1 MSDIKF
7 LLEELLVYALDR
19 ELLLPEDSFYARNA
33 LLDLLKLEEPYAE
46 TDALGQPCEAAFAA
60 ARALC
65 PAECLSPAPIL
76 NGILDYAAEAGLIP
90 ENLTVYRDLFDA
102 RVMGLLMPRPSDFL
116 AAYRRERAISPARG
130 TGYFYR
136 LSRAS
141 HYIMTERV
149 GKNLYWKSAT
159 PYGDMEITVNLSKP
173 EKDPREVAKLLT
185 VKSASYPKC
194 ALCAENVGFSG
205 SLTQAA
211 RQNLRQIPLSI
222 QGEDWFL
229 QYSPYVYYNEHCIL
243 LKGEHVPMLVS
254 GKTFRRL
261 FDFVDQF
268 PHYFMGSNAGLPIV
282 GGSILFHEHYQ
293 GGRHVFPMEK
303 ARRLAEYR
311 HPDFPGVR
319 IGRLHW
325 PLTAYRLSGPDREEL
340 CRLAD
345 RLLSVWQRFDF
356 PEAGIRSCDTDA
368 AGVLIPHNTVTPIA
382 RKNAAGEYELDIVLR
397 CNVTTDERPDGLFHA
412 APEYHHIKKENIGLI
427 EVMGLAVLPGRLSRE
442 TELIRTLLCGER
454 RPDELSGEE
463 AASLEKHRAW
473 IDRLTAAHGC
483 TMDPAAADALLKAEV
498 GTIFSKVLACCG
510 VFKEDESG
518 ARAARAYEEQC
529 GMEAL

>member
-1 MSDIKF
+1 MNTDIRF
-7 LLEELLVYALDR
+7 LIEELLSYGLDR
-19 ELLLPEDSFYARNA
+19 SLIRETDCCYVRNQ
-33 LLDLLKLEEPYAE
+33 LLDLLGVAEPWSE
-46 TDALGQPCEAAFAA
+46 ILPLGLPCPA
-60 ARALC
+60 ARSRALEDC
-65 PAECLSPAPIL
+65 PPGTLTPEPIL
-76 NGILDYAAEAGLIP
+76 SRILDYAAEKGLIA

-102 RVMGLLMPRPSDFL
+102 RIMGLFTPRPSDFL
-116 AAYRRERAISPARG
+116 AEYRCERAESPARG
-130 TGYFYR
+130 TDYFYT
-136 LSRAS
+136 LSRAN
-141 HYIMTERV
+141 HYIMTERIA
-149 GKNLYWKSAT
+149 KNLYWLSDT
-159 PYGDMEITVNLSKP
+159 PYGELEITVNLSKP

-185 VKSASYPKC
+185 VKSAAYPKC
-194 ALCAENVGFSG
+194 ALCAENVGFAG

-211 RQNLRQIPLSI
+211 RQNLRQLPLKL

-243 LKGEHVPMLVS
+243 LKGEHVPMHVS
-254 GKTFRRL
+254 GLTFRRL

-268 PHYFMGSNAGLPIV
+268 PAYFMGSNAGLPIV

-368 AGVLIPHNTVTPIA
+368 AGALIPHNTVTPIA

-442 TELIRTLLCGER
+442 TELIRALLCGER
-454 RPDELSGEE
+454 RRAELSEEE

-473 IDRLTAAHGC
+473 IDRLIASHGSA
-483 TMDPAAADALLKAEV
+483 MDPAAADALLKAEV

-518 ARAARAYEEQC
+518 ARAYEEQC
-529 GMEAL
+529 GMETL